1 MEEVFEKT
9 KSFEQTINL
18 RRIIG
23 VKVLTER
30 GFSIGRVVQL
40 RIGPNMKNIEGILIK
55 RGIFGPLVFFGA
67 TYLDKLTPEGIVLN
81 MEPAILLRGR
91 KVVTYDG
98 EVIGSIREIVRFGG
112 TNDIKNL
119 VVHSFLRGTF
129 NVPIAEIKSLGKS
142 IILKNTYNAPKKSLW
157 RRS

>member
-9 KSFEQTINL
+9 KPFEQTINL
-18 RRIIG
+18 RKIIG
-23 VKVLTER
+23 SKVLTER
-30 GFSIGRVVQL
+30 GVPIGRVIQL
-40 RIGPNMKNIEGILIK
+40 RIAPNMKNIEGVLVK
-55 RGIFGPLVFFGA
+55 RGFFGSSVFFGA
-67 TYLDKLTPEGIVLN
+67 SYLDKLTPEGVILN
-81 MEPAILLRGR
+81 IEPVILLKGR

-112 TNDIKNL
+112 TNDIKAL

-129 NVPIAEIKSLGKS
+129 NIPVAEIKSLGKS
-142 IILKNTYNAPKKSLW
+142 IILKNTYDAPKKSLW